1 MREKEGFREQ
11 YAVLKEL
18 FPDREAISLDET
30 CAVLGISRRSASSEI
45 KKGNLR
51 AVQVGL
57 KYRIPLMGLARYMC

>member
-18 FPDREAISLDET
+18 FPDRETISLDET
-30 CAVLGISRRSASSEI
+30 CAVLGISRRAASSEI

-51 AVQVGL
+51 ARQVGL